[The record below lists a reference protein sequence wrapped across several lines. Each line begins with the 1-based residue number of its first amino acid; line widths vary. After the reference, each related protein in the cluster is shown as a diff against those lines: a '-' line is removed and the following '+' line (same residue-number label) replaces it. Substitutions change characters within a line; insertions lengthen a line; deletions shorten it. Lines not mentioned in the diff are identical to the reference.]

1 VSRYIKKHKL
11 LVVVALI
18 AATGLTVGAFYR
30 GREAAAPTVVADAVS
45 RGSVVS
51 AVAATAT
58 LEAVTTVQV
67 GSQVSGSIRSLSAD
81 FNSIVRRGQELARLD
96 PSLFESAIEQARA
109 SLVRAEAD
117 RDRLQVALADATV
130 KKQRA
135 RELGERQL
143 IPASEV
149 DAAEVNERLAT
160 AQVRSADAQVAQA
173 RAALSQAQVNLAK
186 TVITSPIDG
195 IVIARNVDVG
205 QTVAASLQAPTL
217 FVIAADLRKMQLKA
231 NIDEADLGQVASGQ
245 RVTFTVD
252 AYPNERFRGTVE
264 QVRLNPVIEQNVVT
278 YAAIVSAP
286 NEELKLKPGMT
297 ANISIEIARRDA
309 VLRVPSAA
317 LRFKPS
323 DDVLSALGDGSGR
336 PKGDAVWTLVDGRLI
351 PVAVSAGVTDGT
363 YTEVAGDALEEGL
376 RVATRVVAADS
387 VPAPRTTAGNPLVP
401 SGPRR

>member
-1 VSRYIKKHKL
+1 MKNHKML
-11 LVVVALI
+11 LAAALI
-18 AATGLTVGAFYR
+18 SAMGLSVGAYYR
-30 GREAAAPTVVADAVS
+30 GREAVAPAVAAEPVS

-58 LEAVTTVQV
+58 VEAVTTVQV

-81 FNSIVRRGQELARLD
+81 FNSIVRKGQELARLD

-117 RDRLQVALADATV
+117 RDRLKVALADATI
-130 KKQRA
+130 KLQRA
-135 RELGERQL
+135 RELGQRQL
-143 IPASEV
+143 IAASEV
-149 DAAEVNERLAT
+149 DAAEVNERLAA
-160 AQVRSADAQVAQA
+160 AQVRSADAQVVQA

-217 FVIAADLRKMQLKA
+217 FVIAADLRQMQLKA
-231 NIDEADLGQVASGQ
+231 NVDEADLGQVASGQ
-245 RVTFTVD
+245 PVRFTVD
-252 AYPNERFRGTVE
+252 AYPNETFRGTVE

-278 YAAIVSAP
+278 YAAIISAP
-286 NEELKLKPGMT
+286 NEQLKLKPGMT

-323 DDVLSALGDGSGR
+323 DEVLAALGDGSVR
-336 PKGDAVWTLVDGRLI
+336 PKGTAVWTLMDGRLT
-351 PVAVSAGVTDGT
+351 PVVVSTGVTDGT
-363 YTEVAGDALEEGL
+363 YTEVAGGALEEGM
-376 RVATRVVAADS
+376 RVATRVVAGNP
-387 VPAPRTTAGNPLVP
+387 VPARTTAGNPLVP

>member
-1 VSRYIKKHKL
+1 MKNRKIAAAA
-11 LVVVALI
+11 ALI
-18 AATGLTVGAFYR
+18 IAMGLSAGAYYR
-30 GREAAAPTVVADAVS
+30 GRESAVPTVAAEPVS

-81 FNSIVRRGQELARLD
+81 FNSIVRKGQELARLD

-117 RDRLQVALADATV
+117 RDRLKVTLADATV
-130 KKQRA
+130 KLQRA

-143 IPASEV
+143 IPATEV
-149 DAAEVNERLAT
+149 DAADVNERLAA

-173 RAALSQAQVNLAK
+173 RAALSQARVNLAK

-217 FVIAADLRKMQLKA
+217 FIIAADLREMQLKA

-245 RVTFTVD
+245 AVTFTVD
-252 AYPNERFRGTVE
+252 AYPSETFRGTVE
-264 QVRLNPVIEQNVVT
+264 QVRLNPVIDQNVVT
-278 YAAIVSAP
+278 YAAIIGAP
-286 NEELKLKPGMT
+286 NPELKLKPGMT
-297 ANISIEIARRDA
+297 ANISIEIARGDS

-323 DDVLSALGDGSGR
+323 DEVLAALGAGSER
-336 PKGDAVWTLVDGRLI
+336 PKGAGVWTLVDGRLT
-351 PVAVSAGVTDGT
+351 PVSVSTGVTDGT
-363 YTEVAGDALEEGL
+363 YTEVAGGALEEGT
-376 RVATRVVAADS
+376 RVVTRVVAGNA
-387 VPAPRTTAGNPLVP
+387 APTQRTAAGNPLVP